1 MSERGELAIVFSGGG
16 ASAAYQVGFLCH
28 IAERHPNL
36 KARILTGVSAGAVN
50 AAVLAGLPGTFAER
64 VAGLQKAWSTL
75 QPESVYRSSG
85 LHLMS
90 RALRYG
96 LRLVS
101 GRQKPVKR
109 PQSLLDTAPLRAF
122 LQGIVGLPDGRIAGI
137 REKIQSGELRGVAIS
152 ASSYYSGRSV
162 TWLSEQSANAWTG
175 PHRET
180 RPVPLCIEHV
190 MASTAL
196 PLLFPAI
203 PIDGE
208 WFGDG
213 SIGFTSPFSP
223 AIHLGASRILAI
235 STRRASP
242 SSPPRHLGPY
252 PPPAQIAGAMLNA
265 LFFEHSHS
273 DALRLHRINEL
284 LSALPPGKEKGL
296 RQVQLLVLD
305 PVSDLGALA
314 NQFEPR
320 LPRTLRFLTRG
331 LGTGE
336 DRGGELLS
344 LLMFQGEFLSAL
356 IEAGRRDAEL
366 RSAEIEALVAD

>member
-1 MSERGELAIVFSGGG
+1 MNERGELAIVFSGGG

-28 IAERHPNL
+28 IAERHPDL

-50 AAVLAGLPGTFAER
+50 AAVLAGLPGNFAQR
-64 VAGLQKAWSTL
+64 VDGLRRAWSTL

-101 GRQKPVKR
+101 GRSKPVKR

-122 LQGIVGLPDGRIAGI
+122 LQAIVGLPDGRIAGI
-137 REKIQSGELRGVAIS
+137 REKIQSGDLRGVALS
-152 ASSYYSGRSV
+152 ASSYHSGRSV
-162 TWLSEQSANAWTG
+162 TWISEQSTKAWTG

-203 PIDGE
+203 AIDDE

-235 STRRASP
+235 STRRPA
-242 SSPPRHLGPY
+242 PPTGPAQLGPY

-284 LSALPPGKEKGL
+284 LAALPPGKDNGL

-305 PVSDLGALA
+305 PVTDLAALA
-314 NQFEPR
+314 TTFEPR

-336 DRGGELLS
+336 AGGGELLS
-344 LLMFQGEFLSAL
+344 LLMFQGDYQSAL
-356 IEAGRRDAEL
+356 IDAGRRDATL
-366 RSAEIEALVAD
+366 RADEIDAFVAG

>member
-1 MSERGELAIVFSGGG
+1 MNERGELAIVFSGGG

-28 IAERHPNL
+28 IAERHPDL

-50 AAVLAGLPGTFAER
+50 AAVLAGLPGNFAQR
-64 VAGLQKAWSTL
+64 VDGLRRAWSTL

-101 GRQKPVKR
+101 GRSKPVKR

-122 LQGIVGLPDGRIAGI
+122 LQAIVGLPDGRIAGI
-137 REKIQSGELRGVAIS
+137 REKIQSGDLRGVALS
-152 ASSYYSGRSV
+152 ASSYHSGRSV
-162 TWLSEQSANAWTG
+162 TWISEQSTKAWTG

-203 PIDGE
+203 AIDDE

-223 AIHLGASRILAI
+223 TGPAQ
-235 STRRASP
+235 
-242 SSPPRHLGPY
+242 LGPY

-284 LSALPPGKEKGL
+284 LAALPPGKDNGL

-305 PVSDLGALA
+305 PVTDLAALA
-314 NQFEPR
+314 TTFEPR

-336 DRGGELLS
+336 AGGGELLS
-344 LLMFQGEFLSAL
+344 LLMFQGDYLSAL
-356 IEAGRRDAEL
+356 IDAGRRDATL
-366 RSAEIEALVAD
+366 RADEIDAFVAG

>member
-64 VAGLQKAWSTL
+64 VSGLQKAWSTL

-85 LHLMS
+85 LQLMS
-90 RALRYG
+90 RAMRYG

-137 REKIQSGELRGVAIS
+137 REKIQSGELLGVAMS

-242 SSPPRHLGPY
+242 SSAPKHLGPY

-314 NQFEPR
+314 NKFEPR

-356 IEAGRRDAEL
+356 
-366 RSAEIEALVAD
+366 